1 MVALVMKKFDIKW
14 IALTIFIIAGTSV
27 ALKAPW
33 LRWSFP
39 SFVIAHGILVY
50 DFLRT
55 HKNIP
60 LLLQNMYFFIVNI
73 IATYI
78 WFFN

>member
-27 ALKAPW
+27 ALKMPW
-33 LRWSFP
+33 LKWSFP
-39 SFVIAHGILVY
+39 GFVIAHGILVY
-50 DFLRT
+50 DFART
-55 HKNIP
+55 HKNLP
-60 LLLQNMYFFIVNI
+60 LLLQNSYFFIVNI

-78 WFFN
+78 WFFK